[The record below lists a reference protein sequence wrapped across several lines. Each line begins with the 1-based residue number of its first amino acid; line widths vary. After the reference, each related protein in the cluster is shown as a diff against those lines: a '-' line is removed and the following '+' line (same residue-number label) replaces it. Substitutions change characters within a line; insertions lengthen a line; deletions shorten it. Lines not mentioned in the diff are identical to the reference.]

1 MSKEKNIL
9 LVCPASRDIITF
21 RKNLI
26 LKLISENYKV
36 SVVVFDSE
44 YEKEIL
50 DLNVGLYIVKDDNRS
65 LNPFKLLSLKKR
77 YRKVIRQIKPDI
89 VFTFMLKPNIYCV
102 KAAKKERVD
111 RIYSMVEGGGDVFGN
126 KGLKWSLIRFVVC
139 KLYKSAFK
147 YPNKVFFINNDDK
160 QEFVARKLV
169 KSEQCEI
176 IHGIGVDLEHFN
188 YRPLKNKQTF
198 LMVSRMLKTKG
209 VLIYCEAARK
219 VKKLFPQAKFNFL
232 GAESDLTVSDIQNY
246 LDDGTICY
254 LGKAKD
260 VRPYYEDC
268 SVQVLPTYYREGLG
282 LVNVEAGAMGR
293 PTITCDVIGARDT
306 VKDGYN
312 GFLLPI
318 KDVDALAEKMIY
330 FLENPEQIEIMGQN
344 NRKFAEEHFDQ
355 IKINQYIFDV
365 LNEQSEVA
373 K

>member
-1 MSKEKNIL
+1 MSKEKSIL

-21 RKNLI
+21 RKRLI
-26 LKLISENYKV
+26 LKLQSENYKV
-36 SVVVFDSE
+36 SVVVFDAE

-50 DLNVGLYIVKDDNRS
+50 DLNVGLYVVKDDNRS
-65 LNPFKLLSLKKR
+65 LNPLKLLSLKKR

-102 KAAKKERVD
+102 KAAEKEG
-111 RIYSMVEGGGDVFGN
+111 IENIFSMVEGGGDVFGN
-126 KGLKWSLIRFVVC
+126 KGLKWNLIRFVVC

-147 YPNKVFFINNDDK
+147 HSKKIFFINQDDRK
-160 QEFVARKLV
+160 EFITRKLV
-169 KSEQCEI
+169 KTEQCEI
-176 IHGIGVDLEHFN
+176 IHGIGVDLQYFN

-198 LMVSRMLKTKG
+198 LMVSRMLRTKG
-209 VLIYCEAARK
+209 VLIYCEAAKK
-219 VKKLFPQAKFNFL
+219 VKKQYPQATFNFL
-232 GAESDLTVSDIQNY
+232 GGESTLTVTDIQKY
-246 LDDGTICY
+246 IDDGTICY

-282 LVNVEAGAMGR
+282 LVNVEAGAIGR

-312 GFLLPI
+312 GFLIPV

-330 FLENPEQIEIMGQN
+330 FLENPEQIEIMGKN
-344 NRKFAEEHFDQ
+344 NRKYAEEHFDQ
-355 IKINQYIFDV
+355 IKVNQYIVDV
-365 LNEQSEVA
+365 LNRQWEDA